1 MPLADP
7 MAQVNVS
14 ALVQRRDGARRDL
27 SGVFSPAALPSGAT
41 LPNRLVKVALYE
53 HMASLF
59 GGPPNDRH
67 FELYSQWSRGNWGM
81 IITGNVQVS
90 NRHLSLGKDMVVPRA
105 LTEDSLKPFKK
116 LALAMRGRPSSD
128 GSGNMAEDTDAGNAL
143 IVMQLSHAGRQSPTV
158 LGGRIPPS
166 SALAPSP
173 IRMGDPRYTNAS
185 TKDGWLSHSVVR
197 LMFPTPVEMT
207 VTDINEV
214 VDSFVRGAKVALQS
228 GFDGVELHAAHGY
241 LISQF
246 LSPMSNTRQD
256 NYSADM
262 ALQTFLRRIVTSIR
276 AITPSKFAI
285 GVKVSSADYVGAGSG
300 QVSEAAARDAEKR
313 ALDHVIEIARWGL
326 VDFIEISGGD
336 YQNPEF
342 MLTSR
347 QAFFARF
354 ARLARDAIH
363 SLPSTSSRLPPLVLL
378 TGGLRSPTT
387 LVDILSN
394 GHADLLGI
402 GRGSVLC
409 PQLPRL
415 LANQLHA
422 LDIGGPTSGPAT
434 PSVKTADIF
443 PPDPDLSYPDSQ
455 VTRTLARI
463 FCLLGLLPLPKLIG
477 AGVGMAWYTVAI
489 SRLSH
494 GHAVDR
500 RMSGLQSVVRMW
512 IAELKLVGMILLL
525 VGVIIWI
532 SW

>member
-1 MPLADP
+1 
-7 MAQVNVS
+7 MAQIDES
-14 ALVQRRDGARRDL
+14 ALAQRHDGATRDL
-27 SGVFSPAALPSGAT
+27 SSVFSPAALPSGAT
-41 LPNRLVKVALYE
+41 LPNRLVKVAMYE

-67 FELYSQWSRGNWGM
+67 FGLYSQWSRGDWGM
-81 IITGNVQVS
+81 VITGNVQVS
-90 NRHLSLGKDMVVPRA
+90 HRHLTLGRDIVIPRS
-105 LTEDSLKPFKK
+105 LTENSLDPFRK

-128 GSGNMAEDTDAGNAL
+128 ASGNIAEDSNVGKTL
-143 IVMQLSHAGRQSPTV
+143 IVMQLSHAGRQSPTI
-158 LGGRIPPS
+158 LGGRLPPLP
-166 SALAPSP
+166 ALAPSP
-173 IRMGDPRYTNAS
+173 IRLGDPRYANTP
-185 TKDGWLSHSVVR
+185 TKDGRLSRAALR
-197 LMFPTPVEMT
+197 LMFPTPAEMT
-207 VTDINEV
+207 VANIDEV
-214 VDSFVRGAKVALQS
+214 VESFVRGATVALQC
-228 GFDGVELHAAHGY
+228 GFDGIELHAAHGY

-246 LSPMSNTRQD
+246 LSPQSNTRQD
-256 NYSADM
+256 DYSADL

-276 AITPSKFAI
+276 AIVPSKFVV

-300 QVSEAAARDAEKR
+300 QVSEAAAKDAEKR
-313 ALDHVIEIARWGL
+313 ALDHVVEIARWGL

-363 SLPSTSSRLPPLVLL
+363 SLPSTSSRPPPLVLL

-387 LVDILSN
+387 LVDVLSN

-415 LANQLHA
+415 LADQLNVPQT
-422 LDIGGPTSGPAT
+422 DGPASGPAI

-443 PPDPDLSYPDSQ
+443 PPDPDLSYPDNQ

-463 FCLLGLLPLPKLIG
+463 LCLLGLLPLPKLIG
-477 AGVGMAWYTVAI
+477 AGVGMAWYTVAM
-489 SRLSH
+489 SQLSY
-494 GHAVDR
+494 GHAVNR
-500 RMSGLQSVVRMW
+500 KMSGLQSVVWMW
-512 IAELKLVGMILLL
+512 NAELKLVGMVLLL
-525 VGVIIWI
+525 LGVILRL
-532 SW
+532 SR